1 MFKIIGSVSFFSMFG
16 KQEYG
21 TSVSYS
27 VSFCSIFGKQEYGS
41 SIGKQVLLLL
51 CSTTLL
57 QRKQHHVNWSRDYC
71 YVGRLKRTCS
81 SARLLWQG

>member
-41 SIGKQVLLLL
+41 STEKATPCKLI
-51 CSTTLL
+51 
-57 QRKQHHVNWSRDYC
+57 
-71 YVGRLKRTCS
+71 
-81 SARLLWQG
+81 

>member
-1 MFKIIGSVSFFSMFG
+1 MFKIIGSVSFCSMFG

-41 SIGKQVLLLL
+41 SIGKQVLLIL
-51 CSTTLL
+51 CSTTHC
-57 QRKQHHVNWSRDYC
+57 Q
-71 YVGRLKRTCS
+71 
-81 SARLLWQG
+81 